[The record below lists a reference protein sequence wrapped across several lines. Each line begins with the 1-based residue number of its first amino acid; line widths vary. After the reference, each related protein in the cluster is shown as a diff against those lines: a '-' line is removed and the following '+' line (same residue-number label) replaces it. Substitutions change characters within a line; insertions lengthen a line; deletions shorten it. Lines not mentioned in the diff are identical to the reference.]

1 MRRYSNLY
9 QDIYN
14 INNIMNCFQ
23 EVCRNTKNKDKVNKF
38 KEYKCIYISRIYHE
52 LKNKTYEVGKFGSR
66 ISGVK

>member
-1 MRRYSNLY
+1 
-9 QDIYN
+9 
-14 INNIMNCFQ
+14 MNCFQ